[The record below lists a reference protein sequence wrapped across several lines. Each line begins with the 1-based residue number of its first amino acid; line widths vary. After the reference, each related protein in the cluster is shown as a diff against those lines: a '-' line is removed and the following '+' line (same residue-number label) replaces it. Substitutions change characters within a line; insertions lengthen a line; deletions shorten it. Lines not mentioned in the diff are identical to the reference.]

1 LIVGIRI
8 TEEKWC
14 TPQNHAFVFLY
25 HHKGDGSTMDD
36 IDVDFAYSYP
46 EGQITLLQFTA
57 ILESTILFIFFLI
70 PSVFFF

>member
-1 LIVGIRI
+1 
-8 TEEKWC
+8 
-14 TPQNHAFVFLY
+14 
-25 HHKGDGSTMDD
+25 MDD